1 MSEKP
6 FDFTAFMQS
15 MQNPSPDDVRKGL
28 GDAIQDEMDVVMAEF
43 APRMWALMHSQMSKN
58 AGDGVY
64 LNAVFNAAIF
74 SLFAW
79 LAACTPRGSETGR
92 DNDEVLKEKVLKN
105 LEYALNHSRGEGAQ
119 MASIAMGPGK
129 QKLMED
135 CLAGVTEALR
145 ANSSIIQGI
154 HAYLQQQK
162 D

>member
-15 MQNPSPDDVRKGL
+15 MQNPSAEDMRKGL

-79 LAACTPRGSETGR
+79 LAACAPRGSEAGR

-105 LEYALNHSRGEGAQ
+105 LEYALAHSRGEAAL

-129 QKLMED
+129 HKLMED
-135 CLAGVTEALR
+135 SLAGVTEALR
-145 ANSSIIQGI
+145 ANSSIIQ
-154 HAYLQQQK
+154 AYLQQNGEQK
-162 D
+162 